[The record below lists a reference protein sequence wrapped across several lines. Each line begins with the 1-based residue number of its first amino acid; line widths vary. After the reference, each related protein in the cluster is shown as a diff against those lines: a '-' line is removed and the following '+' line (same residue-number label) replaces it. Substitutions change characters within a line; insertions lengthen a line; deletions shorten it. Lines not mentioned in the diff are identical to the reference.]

1 MATAESTERR
11 IGTIQLAPGVT
22 IRNVATLCIASI
34 CVACV
39 SAFILIMQPVVLRDQ
54 LHLPAALLG
63 RANGVL
69 SAAENVATLVF
80 ITVFGVLAD
89 RYGRRRIYYPALIFM
104 ALALFLTPLAP
115 VFAVVLAVRFLYGSA
130 YTAMSVAGVA
140 LPADYPA
147 NRSRGKFI
155 GMLTLTGWLGSA
167 IIVQFTGARL
177 PTWFQGLGFGAAVA
191 NRYAFWCFA
200 ALGLFGAALAFWG
213 LKRDGPAA
221 PASVKSAAEPKTPFW
236 SDLRRFGSHLRT
248 NPNLRVVVLAS
259 MVLRG
264 DFVIIGNFLPVWVV
278 AEVTKTGAA
287 SARALEIVGN
297 LQLILALGAIVATLV
312 FGFLVDR
319 FRRSTMLAVA
329 FGLTT
334 ISYSCTVLVHDF
346 LAIGAFALVF
356 LIGFAENCS
365 LIAGAAI
372 FGEEVPEDL
381 RGAAASVY
389 LLAGTLG
396 IMALNLV
403 GGLMFDKVSHT
414 SPFLMVALINIVL
427 LVLALRMRKRR
438 DPTVVET

>member
-1 MATAESTERR
+1 MVTAESAERR
-11 IGTIQLAPGVT
+11 IGTIRLAPGVT
-22 IRNVATLCIASI
+22 IPNVATLCLASI

-39 SAFILIMQPVVLRDQ
+39 SAFILIMQPLVLRDQ
-54 LHLPAALLG
+54 LHLPAAMLG

-69 SAAENVATLVF
+69 SATENVATLLF
-80 ITVFGVLAD
+80 ITLFGVLAD
-89 RYGRRRIYYPALIFM
+89 RYGRRRVYYLALTFM
-104 ALALFLTPLAP
+104 ALSLFLTPLAP
-115 VFAVVLAVRFLYGSA
+115 VFAVVLVVRFLYGTS
-130 YTAMSVAGVA
+130 YTAMSVVGVA

-177 PTWFQGLGFGAAVA
+177 PTWIQGFGVASAAA

-213 LKRDGPAA
+213 LKRDGRA
-221 PASVKSAAEPKTPFW
+221 PKASVSSAAAPKTPLL

-264 DFVIIGNFLPVWVV
+264 DFIIIGNFLPVWVV
-278 AEVTKTGAA
+278 SEVTKAGAT

-346 LAIGAFALVF
+346 VAIGAFALVF

-381 RGAAASVY
+381 RGTAAGVY
-389 LLAGTLG
+389 LMAGTLG
-396 IMALNLV
+396 ILALNLL

-414 SPFLMVALINIVL
+414 SPFLMVALINVVL
-427 LVLALRMRKRR
+427 MVLALRMRRR
-438 DPTVVET
+438 SDPMIITA